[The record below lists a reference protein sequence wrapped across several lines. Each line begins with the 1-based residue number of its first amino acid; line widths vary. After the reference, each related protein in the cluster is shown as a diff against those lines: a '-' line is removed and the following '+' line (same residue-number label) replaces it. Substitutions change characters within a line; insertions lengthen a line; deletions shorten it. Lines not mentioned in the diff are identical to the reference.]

1 MSQRIY
7 ANIYGITLPDLRVSP
22 RIPELDG
29 DRCAS
34 CKHENRQ
41 MDTEPCRSCLDQV
54 SRGYGYTGY
63 KPKAGRCCS

>member
-7 ANIYGITLPDLRVSP
+7 ANLYGIALPDLRVSL

-34 CKHENRQ
+34 CKYEQ
-41 MDTEPCRSCLDQV
+41 SPMDAEPCRSCLDQV
-54 SRGYGYTGY
+54 SRGYGYTGHS
-63 KPKAGRCCS
+63 PKGDGCCF